1 MPRRVLALDEPYG
14 DVSLF
19 PLSPLFDGPDLE
31 PEDHQRLTSQQMR
44 IVRFMADHQ
53 WHTLREIA
61 QGTGAPEASAS
72 AQLRHLRK
80 ARFGSHVISR
90 EHRGSGLYVY
100 RLER

>member
-1 MPRRVLALDEPYG
+1 MRRTQASLDEPYG

-19 PLSPLFDGPDLE
+19 PLSPLFDGPDLG
-31 PEDHQRLTSQQMR
+31 PEDHQRLNSQQFR

-61 QGTGAPEASAS
+61 QATGSPEASAS

-80 ARFGSHVISR
+80 ARFGSHVIQR
-90 EHRGSGLYVY
+90 EHRGGGLYVY